1 MDIMKHNPKFIYP
14 KSIRSL
20 INDKRHYE
28 IGTIKLPS
36 VTTILSAT
44 MPEEKRKSLDAWK
57 LRVGNTE
64 AQKVVTTA
72 ANRGT
77 ALHTIL
83 EHYITGQGYL
93 DLTEIGKNAH
103 TMAQTIF
110 EKGLKDKVSEYYAT
124 EATLFYPDL
133 YAGATDMVAVHNGQ
147 DSIIDFKQSN
157 KPKRREWIEDYCLQL
172 AGYAM
177 AHNAVHGTSI
187 QKGVV
192 MMVTP
197 DSYYQEFII
206 EGEELKKYKHEFLER
221 VDKYYNII
229 NDLTTVDKS
238 DKIDTMKGY
247 N

>member
-1 MDIMKHNPKFIYP
+1 MKHNPKFIYP

-20 INDKRHYE
+20 IDDKRHYE
-28 IGTIKLPS
+28 IGTTKLPS

-57 LRVGNTE
+57 LRVGANE

-93 DLTEIGKNAH
+93 DLTDVGKNAH
-103 TMAQTIF
+103 SMAQTVF
-110 EKGLKDKVSEYYAT
+110 EKGMKDKINEYYAT

-133 YAGATDMVAVHNGQ
+133 YAGATDMVAVHEGK

-172 AGYAM
+172 AGYSM
-177 AHNAVHGTSI
+177 AHNTVHGTDI
-187 QKGVV
+187 QKGVI

-197 DSYYQEFII
+197 DNYYQEFII
-206 EGEELKKYKHEFLER
+206 EGEELKKYMHEFLRR
-221 VDKYYNII
+221 VDQYYNE
-229 NDLTTVDKS
+229 K
-238 DKIDTMKGY
+238 K
-247 N
+247 

>member
-57 LRVGNTE
+57 LRIGNTE

-229 NDLTTVDKS
+229 KDLTTVDKS

>member
-1 MDIMKHNPKFIYP
+1 MKHNPKFIYP

-20 INDKRHYE
+20 IDDKRHYE

-110 EKGLKDKVSEYYAT
+110 EKGLKDKVSEYYAI

-229 NDLTTVDKS
+229 KDLTIVDKS
-238 DKIDTMKGY
+238 NKIDTMKGY
-247 N
+247 NQ

>member
-1 MDIMKHNPKFIYP
+1 MKHNPKFIYP

-20 INDKRHYE
+20 IDDKRHYE
-28 IGTIKLPS
+28 IGTTKLPS

-57 LRVGNTE
+57 LRVGNVE

-93 DLTEIGKNAH
+93 DLTDVGKNAH
-103 TMAQTIF
+103 NMAQTIF

-133 YAGATDMVAVHNGQ
+133 YAGATDMVAIHDGQ

-157 KPKRREWIEDYCLQL
+157 KPKRREWITDYCLQL
-172 AGYAM
+172 AAYSM
-177 AHNAVHGTSI
+177 AHNAVYGTSI
-187 QKGVV
+187 QKGVI

-206 EGEELKKYKHEFLER
+206 EGEELKKYKHEFLQR
-221 VDKYYNII
+221 VDQYYNQI
-229 NDLTTVDKS
+229 N
-238 DKIDTMKGY
+238 KGLD
-247 N
+247 NNALS

>member
-1 MDIMKHNPKFIYP
+1 MKYNPKFTYP

-20 INDKRHYE
+20 IDDKRHYE
-28 IGTIKLPS
+28 IGTTKLPS

-57 LRVGNTE
+57 QRVGATE

-93 DLTEIGKNAH
+93 DLTDVGKNAH
-103 TMAQTIF
+103 SMAQTVF
-110 EKGLKDKVSEYYAT
+110 EKGMKGKISEYYAT

-133 YAGATDMVAVHNGQ
+133 YAGATDMVAVHEGK

-177 AHNAVHGTSI
+177 AHNTVYQTDI
-187 QKGVV
+187 QKGVI

-197 DSYYQEFII
+197 DNYYQEFII
-206 EGEELKKYKHEFLER
+206 EGQELKKYMHEFLR
-221 VDKYYNII
+221 KVDQYYNE
-229 NDLTTVDKS
+229 K
-238 DKIDTMKGY
+238 K
-247 N
+247 

>member
-1 MDIMKHNPKFIYP
+1 MKHNPKFSYP

-20 INDKRHYE
+20 IDDKRHYE
-28 IGTIKLPS
+28 IGTTKLPS

-57 LRVGNTE
+57 LRVGNAE

-77 ALHTIL
+77 SMHTIL
-83 EHYITGQGYL
+83 EHYITGQHYL
-93 DLTEIGKNAH
+93 DLTDVGKNAH
-103 TMAQTIF
+103 SMAQTVF
-110 EKGLKDKVSEYYAT
+110 EKGIKDKISEYYAT

-133 YAGATDMVAVHNGQ
+133 YAGATDMVAIHDGQ

-172 AGYAM
+172 SAYAM
-177 AHNAVHGTSI
+177 AHNTVYGTDI

-192 MMVTP
+192 MMCTP
-197 DSYYQEFII
+197 DNFYQEFII
-206 EGEELKKYKHEFLER
+206 QGEELKKYKHEFLSR
-221 VDKYYNII
+221 VDQYYNQ
-229 NDLTTVDKS
+229 LK
-238 DKIDTMKGY
+238 K
-247 N
+247 

>member
-1 MDIMKHNPKFIYP
+1 MKNK
-14 KSIRSL
+14 
-20 INDKRHYE
+20 
-28 IGTIKLPS
+28 
-36 VTTILSAT
+36 V
-44 MPEEKRKSLDAWK
+44 KRKSLDAWK
-57 LRVGNTE
+57 LRVGATE

-93 DLTEIGKNAH
+93 DLTDVGKNAH
-103 TMAQTIF
+103 SMAQTVF
-110 EKGLKDKVSEYYAT
+110 EKGMKGKISEYYAT

-133 YAGATDMVAVHNGQ
+133 YAGATDMVAVHDGR

-172 AGYAM
+172 AAYAT

-187 QKGVV
+187 QKGVI

-197 DSYYQEFII
+197 DNYYQEFII
-206 EGEELKKYKHEFLER
+206 EGEELKKYMHEFLER
-221 VDKYYNII
+221 VDQYYEMQKK
-229 NDLTTVDKS
+229 VR
-238 DKIDTMKGY
+238 
-247 N
+247 

>member
-1 MDIMKHNPKFIYP
+1 MKWNKKFTYP

-20 INDKRHYE
+20 IDDKRHYE
-28 IGTIKLPS
+28 IGTTKLPS

-57 LRVGNTE
+57 LRVGATE

-93 DLTEIGKNAH
+93 DLTDVGKNAH
-103 TMAQTIF
+103 SMAQTVF
-110 EKGLKDKVSEYYAT
+110 EKGMKGKISEYYAT

-133 YAGATDMVAVHNGQ
+133 YAGATDMVAVHEGK
-147 DSIIDFKQSN
+147 DSIIDYKQSN
-157 KPKRREWIEDYCLQL
+157 RPKKREWVEEYCLQL
-172 AGYAM
+172 AAYSM
-177 AHNAVHGTSI
+177 SHNTVYGTNI
-187 QKGVV
+187 QKGVI

-197 DSYYQEFII
+197 DNYYQEFII
-206 EGEELKKYKHEFLER
+206 EGQELKKYMHEFLSR
-221 VDKYYNII
+221 VDQYYS
-229 NDLTTVDKS
+229 LK
-238 DKIDTMKGY
+238 K
-247 N
+247 

>member
-1 MDIMKHNPKFIYP
+1 M
-14 KSIRSL
+14 
-20 INDKRHYE
+20 INDTMRLVQQN
-28 IGTIKLPS
+28 LPS

-57 LRVGNTE
+57 LRVGATE

-93 DLTEIGKNAH
+93 DLTDVGKNAH
-103 TMAQTIF
+103 SMAQTVF
-110 EKGLKDKVSEYYAT
+110 EKGMKGKISEYYAT

-133 YAGATDMVAVHNGQ
+133 YAGATDMVAVHEGK

-172 AGYAM
+172 CRLM
-177 AHNAVHGTSI
+177 LWRTTQFMEQI
-187 QKGVV
+187 FKK
-192 MMVTP
+192 
-197 DSYYQEFII
+197 
-206 EGEELKKYKHEFLER
+206 ELL
-221 VDKYYNII
+221 
-229 NDLTTVDKS
+229 
-238 DKIDTMKGY
+238 
-247 N
+247 

>member
-1 MDIMKHNPKFIYP
+1 MKHNPKFTYP

-20 INDKRHYE
+20 IDDKRHYE
-28 IGTIKLPS
+28 IGTTKLPS

-57 LRVGNTE
+57 LRVGNAE

-77 ALHTIL
+77 SMHTIL
-83 EHYITGQGYL
+83 EHYITGQHYL
-93 DLTEIGKNAH
+93 DLTDVGKNAH
-103 TMAQTIF
+103 SMAQTVF
-110 EKGLKDKVSEYYAT
+110 EKGIKDKISEYYTT

-133 YAGATDMVAVHNGQ
+133 YAGATDMVAIHDGQ

-172 AGYAM
+172 SAYAM
-177 AHNAVHGTSI
+177 AHNTVYGTDI

-192 MMVTP
+192 MMCTP
-197 DSYYQEFII
+197 DNFYQEFII
-206 EGEELKKYKHEFLER
+206 QGEELKKYKHEFLSR
-221 VDKYYNII
+221 VDQYYNQ
-229 NDLTTVDKS
+229 LK
-238 DKIDTMKGY
+238 K
-247 N
+247 

>member
-1 MDIMKHNPKFIYP
+1 MKHNPKFIYP

-28 IGTIKLPS
+28 IGTTKLPS

-44 MPEEKRKSLDAWK
+44 MPEEKRRSLDAWK
-57 LRVGNTE
+57 LRVGATE

-83 EHYITGQGYL
+83 EHFITGQGYL
-93 DLTEIGKNAH
+93 DLTDTGRNAH
-103 TMAQTIF
+103 NMAQTVF

-133 YAGATDMVAVHNGQ
+133 YAGATDMVAIHNGQ

-157 KPKRREWIEDYCLQL
+157 KPKRDEWITDYYLQG
-172 AGYAM
+172 AAYAT
-177 AHNAVHGTSI
+177 AHDYVYSTNI
-187 QKGVV
+187 EQIVV
-192 MMVTP
+192 LICTP
-197 DSYYQEFII
+197 DNFFQRFIVNGDRFRNYKS
-206 EGEELKKYKHEFLER
+206 EWLKR
-221 VDKYYNII
+221 VDKYYC
-229 NDLTTVDKS
+229 DKNV
-238 DKIDTMKGY
+238 TLLG
-247 N
+247 

>member
-1 MDIMKHNPKFIYP
+1 MKHNPKFIYP

-229 NDLTTVDKS
+229 KDLTTVDKS

>member
-1 MDIMKHNPKFIYP
+1 MKHNPKFTYP

-20 INDKRHYE
+20 IDDKRHYE
-28 IGTIKLPS
+28 IGTTKLPS

-57 LRVGNTE
+57 LRVGATE

-77 ALHTIL
+77 SMHTIL
-83 EHYITGQGYL
+83 EHYITGQHYL
-93 DLTEIGKNAH
+93 DLTDVGKNAH
-103 TMAQTIF
+103 SMAQTVF
-110 EKGLKDKVSEYYAT
+110 EKGIKDKISEYYAT

-133 YAGATDMVAVHNGQ
+133 YAGATDMVAIHDGQ

-172 AGYAM
+172 SAYAM
-177 AHNAVHGTSI
+177 AHNTVYGTDI

-192 MMVTP
+192 MMCTP
-197 DSYYQEFII
+197 DNFYQEFII
-206 EGEELKKYKHEFLER
+206 QGEELKKYKHEFLSR
-221 VDKYYNII
+221 VDQYYNQ
-229 NDLTTVDKS
+229 LK
-238 DKIDTMKGY
+238 K
-247 N
+247 

>member
-1 MDIMKHNPKFIYP
+1 MKWNKKFTYP

-20 INDKRHYE
+20 IDDKRYYE
-28 IGTIKLPS
+28 IGTTKLPS

-57 LRVGNTE
+57 LRVGNAE

-77 ALHTIL
+77 SMHTIL
-83 EHYITGQGYL
+83 EHYITGQHYL
-93 DLTEIGKNAH
+93 DLTDVGKNAH
-103 TMAQTIF
+103 SMAQTVF
-110 EKGLKDKVSEYYAT
+110 EKGIKGKISEYYAT

-133 YAGATDMVAVHNGQ
+133 YAGATDMVAIHDGQ

-172 AGYAM
+172 SAYAM
-177 AHNAVHGTSI
+177 AHNTVHGTDI
-187 QKGVV
+187 QKGVI

-197 DSYYQEFII
+197 DNYYQEFII
-206 EGEELKKYKHEFLER
+206 EGQELKKYMHEFLSR
-221 VDKYYNII
+221 VDQYYNQ
-229 NDLTTVDKS
+229 LK
-238 DKIDTMKGY
+238 K
-247 N
+247 

>member
-1 MDIMKHNPKFIYP
+1 MKHNPKFIYP

-187 QKGVV
+187 QKGVI

-229 NDLTTVDKS
+229 KDLTTVDKS